1 MNVGAILKVKGHNVV
16 TISRDATLQSAV
28 TMLANKKIGAVVV
41 IGEDGGVVGILSE
54 RDIIGAIAA
63 RGVAALSETLTQ
75 TMTAEVVTCDEQ
87 EQIDSVM
94 ETMTSGRFR
103 HVPVLNSGQLV
114 GIVSIG
120 DVVKTHIAEVVHEA
134 EALKAYLS
142 S

>member
-1 MNVGAILKVKGHNVV
+1 
-16 TISRDATLQSAV
+16 
-28 TMLANKKIGAVVV
+28 AVVV

-120 DVVKTHIAEVVHEA
+120 DVVKTHIAEVEHEA

>member
-120 DVVKTHIAEVVHEA
+120 DVVKTHIAEVEHEA